1 MCRDIKTRIEKAVV
15 KALGEAF
22 GDVGKGAKPMVTNAT
37 RAEFGDYQCNA
48 AMGLA
53 KKLKQKPRD
62 VAGKMLDAL
71 DLSSFCETPSIAGPG
86 FLNIKLKNSFIEDR
100 LLQMAK
106 DPDRLGVPK
115 KEAKRIV
122 IDFSSPNIAKEMHVG
137 HLRSTMIG
145 ESLARTLEFIGY
157 DLLRLNHVGDWG
169 TQFGRLI
176 LYLKEVAPEALT
188 EGGQRDLGDLV
199 EFYKK
204 ASKRCETD
212 EEFNENA
219 RKEVVKLQG
228 GDEESLKAWN
238 LLCDQ
243 SRIEFQ
249 KIYDMLSVTLIE
261 RGESYYNAKL
271 PGVIEELRDKN
282 LIAVDDG
289 ATVVYLEK
297 FKNRDGNP
305 QPLLVQKRDGG
316 YMYATTDLAAI
327 QNRTL
332 DEKAERVLYV
342 VDAGQGVHFEQV
354 FQVARRGEMY
364 PYETA
369 SLEHVPFGLVL
380 GEDGKKLRTRAGD
393 TIKLKDLLTD
403 SIAAA
408 ESKFRDRLSEEKREE
423 TEEYIKHVGEVI
435 GLSAVKYADLRTNR
449 TSDYRFSFERMLA
462 LDGNTAPYML
472 YAYSRIQA
480 IFRKLGIEGEPP
492 VSPLKLEE
500 PQEAALGRM
509 LIRLPEVIAD
519 VDHMLM
525 PHILCDYLFEL
536 SQRFNQF
543 YETCSIVGAGS
554 EDIRSSRI
562 TLADLTAKDIRIC
575 LHMLGIPTLDR
586 I

>member
-1 MCRDIKTRIEKAVV
+1 
-15 KALGEAF
+15 
-22 GDVGKGAKPMVTNAT
+22 
-37 RAEFGDYQCNA
+37 
-48 AMGLA
+48 
-53 KKLKQKPRD
+53 
-62 VAGKMLDAL
+62 
-71 DLSSFCETPSIAGPG
+71 
-86 FLNIKLKNSFIEDR
+86 
-100 LLQMAK
+100 
-106 DPDRLGVPK
+106 
-115 KEAKRIV
+115 
-122 IDFSSPNIAKEMHVG
+122 
-137 HLRSTMIG
+137 
-145 ESLARTLEFIGY
+145 
-157 DLLRLNHVGDWG
+157 
-169 TQFGRLI
+169 
-176 LYLKEVAPEALT
+176 
-188 EGGQRDLGDLV
+188 
-199 EFYKK
+199 
-204 ASKRCETD
+204 
-212 EEFNENA
+212 
-219 RKEVVKLQG
+219 
-228 GDEESLKAWN
+228 
-238 LLCDQ
+238 
-243 SRIEFQ
+243 
-249 KIYDMLSVTLIE
+249 
-261 RGESYYNAKL
+261 
-271 PGVIEELRDKN
+271 
-282 LIAVDDG
+282 
-289 ATVVYLEK
+289 
-297 FKNRDGNP
+297 
-305 QPLLVQKRDGG
+305 
-316 YMYATTDLAAI
+316 MYSTTDLAAI

-364 PYETA
+364 PYETTT
-369 SLEHVPFGLVL
+369 LQHVPFGLVL

-393 TIKLKDLLTD
+393 TIRDTIKLKDLLAD

-408 ESKFRDRLSEEKREE
+408 ESKFRDRLTEEKREE

-492 VSPLKLEE
+492 VSPLKLQE
-500 PQEAALGRM
+500 PQEVALGRM

-543 YETCSIVGAGS
+543 YETCSIVGAGL

-562 TLADLTAKDIRIC
+562 TLADLTAKDIRLC